1 MPVSPL
7 CSAEAADIIRLVS
20 DTTPTWRG
28 ELRAGREQLR
38 LSRAQLA
45 TLADVPA
52 NTLRRWEDGTR
63 MPTESRLRRVL
74 DALRLTGEIENGIL
88 AGAGYEPRDTFFPTY
103 KFPGYFYSVDELQS
117 EVERVAWP
125 EFVLDNS
132 LGLIAANVSAQA
144 LWGIDFLEERGKRA
158 RAQMNLLSVAS
169 DRKFADRLLNWDA
182 CLTVMAGVF
191 KGHPIAPG
199 SLDEPN
205 AYLNAVLA
213 EFAAG
218 DPVFLSRLINAWSS
232 APELPPKCRW
242 SYPVLWS
249 DAEFGDM
256 RFHAIVS
263 TASEPAGLAFNDWH
277 PSDAETWGVLERV
290 KARRGA

>member
-1 MPVSPL
+1 MPS
-7 CSAEAADIIRLVS
+7 
-20 DTTPTWRG
+20 WRD
-28 ELRAGREQLR
+28 ELRAGREQLG
-38 LSRAQLA
+38 LSRAGLA
-45 TLADVPA
+45 ALAGVPA

-63 MPTESRLRRVL
+63 APTESRLRLVL
-74 DALRLTGEIENGIL
+74 HALRLTGEVENGIL
-88 AGAGYEPRDTFFPTY
+88 AAAGYEPRDTYFPTY
-103 KFPGYFYSVDELQS
+103 KYPGYFYSAEELQS

-144 LWGIDFLEERGKRA
+144 LWGIDFANERGKRT
-158 RAQMNLLSVAS
+158 RPQMNILSVAS
-169 DRKFADRLLNWDA
+169 DRKFADRLVNWDE
-182 CLTVMAGVF
+182 CVRVMVGVF

-199 SLDEPN
+199 SLDDPN

-218 DPVFLSRLINAWSS
+218 DPVFLARLINAWAS
-232 APELPPKCRW
+232 APERPPKCRW
-242 SYPVLWS
+242 SYPVLWR

-256 RFHAIVS
+256 RFQCIVS

-277 PSDAETWGVLERV
+277 PVDAETWRVLEQV
-290 KARRGA
+290 KARGVP